1 MHTRHVDS
9 AVPVSEQ
16 VMNDQERLQIL
27 AEAAAGL
34 VTPGMSV
41 GLGTGSTAAAVVRAL
56 GKRVADGLDF
66 VGVATSHETEV
77 LALELGIR
85 LTTLDAVDHLD
96 LGLDGADEIDPYLNA
111 IKGRGGALLIE
122 KLVALLC
129 ERFILVASTEKNVES
144 LGERMP
150 LPVEVVS
157 FGWPG
162 TASRLAALGIEPQ
175 LRQSPGEGA
184 LPFTTDNRGYILD
197 CRTGPIAD
205 PAEMGAAIKSITG
218 VVDHG
223 LFLGI
228 ASAALQVDPAGSI
241 VMRERPCP

>member
-1 MHTRHVDS
+1 MPPPRGDCV
-9 AVPVSEQ
+9 APVSE
-16 VMNDQERLQIL
+16 MILNDQERLHVL
-27 AEAAAGL
+27 AEAAADL
-34 VTPGMSV
+34 VISGMRV

-56 GKRVADGLDF
+56 GKRVANGLDF

-85 LTTLDAVDHLD
+85 LTTLDSVDHLD
-96 LGLDGADEIDPYLNA
+96 LGLDGADEIDPQLNA
-111 IKGRGGALLIE
+111 VKGRGGALLIE
-122 KLVALLC
+122 KLVALMC
-129 ERFILVASTEKNVES
+129 DRFVLVASTEKDVRL

-162 TASRLAALGIEPQ
+162 TASRLSELGIEPR
-175 LRQSPGEGA
+175 LRLSPTEGA
-184 LPFTTDNRGYILD
+184 LPFTTDNGGYIFD
-197 CRTGPIAD
+197 CRTGPIDD
-205 PAEMGAAIKSITG
+205 PLALGAAIKATTG

-228 ASAALQVDPAGSI
+228 ATAALQVDPAGTI
-241 VMRERPCP
+241 VMRERPPV

>member
-1 MHTRHVDS
+1 
-9 AVPVSEQ
+9 
-16 VMNDQERLQIL
+16 MNDQERLQIL
-27 AEAAAGL
+27 AEAAAEL
-34 VTPGMSV
+34 VTSGMHV

-56 GKRVADGLDF
+56 GKRVANGLDM

-85 LTTLDAVDHLD
+85 LTTLDAVDRLD
-96 LGLDGADEIDPYLNA
+96 IGLDGADEIDPHLNA

-122 KLVALLC
+122 KLVALMC
-129 ERFILVASTEKNVES
+129 ERFVLVASTEKNVQQ

-150 LPVEVVS
+150 LPVEIVS

-162 TASRLAALGIEPQ
+162 TANRLAALGISPR
-175 LRQSPGEGA
+175 LRLAPNEGA
-184 LPFTTDNRGYILD
+184 LPFTTDNGGYILD
-197 CRTGPIAD
+197 CRTGPMPD
-205 PAEMGAAIKSITG
+205 PVALGAAIKGTTG

-228 ASAALQVDPAGSI
+228 ATETVQVDPAGKI
-241 VMRERPCP
+241 IMRERDPA